1 MESFFQCPGCSQRYV
16 YAEALA
22 GKTVRCKKCGQSLL
36 IQAPS
41 ASAGPSDS
49 GPGQRAGVAGSPL
62 DQLLEESLGGSLP
75 GASAP
80 WAAGAPPAA
89 GSPSVIGSSL
99 GPEWPAERRNPLDFR
114 GKLALAVGV
123 SLGIIGLVELMVF
136 PLAGVPLR
144 ILPVVAVLFG
154 LAIAALI
161 LVELNDHRPVG
172 VSVAAGIV
180 ALLLAGSLIAPRG
193 NGGRQAAAGPAA
205 PPIPRDAGRAPTPP
219 IGQQPPAPG
228 RAPAR
233 FQEGP
238 GLSRGRPT
246 DLAGGPTGVPFQ
258 LVGSGEA
265 VLGFR
270 YFLGEWAGEQAVAI
284 LEPLYRRETA
294 PGLACV
300 VAREGY
306 AVGAID
312 VETGNLVH
320 AVRVVFM
327 RLKPDGQLDP
337 SDSYKSDWIGASADG
352 PAKTLGG
359 DGKKVIGVHG
369 RRGAVLDA
377 VGLVLE

>member
-49 GPGQRAGVAGSPL
+49 GPGQRAGAAGSPL

-89 GSPSVIGSSL
+89 GSPSVTGSPWGGGSPL
-99 GPEWPAERRNPLDFR
+99 GPQWPAERRNPLDFR
-114 GKLALAVGV
+114 EKLVLGVGV
-123 SLGIIGLVELMVF
+123 SLGIVGLVELMLF
-136 PLAGVPLR
+136 PLAGVPAT

-161 LVELNDHRPVG
+161 GVELNDHRPVG
-172 VSVAAGIV
+172 WSVAAGILV
-180 ALLLAGSLIAPRG
+180 LLLAGSLIAPGG
-193 NGGRQAAAGPAA
+193 NGGPQAAAGPAA
-205 PPIPRDAGRAPTPP
+205 PPFPKDAGPA
-219 IGQQPPAPG
+219 PPAPG
-228 RAPAR
+228 
-233 FQEGP
+233 F
-238 GLSRGRPT
+238 SRGRPT
-246 DLAGGPTGVPFQ
+246 ALAGGPTGVPFQ
-258 LVGSGEA
+258 QVGAGEA
-265 VLGFR
+265 VLGFG
-270 YFLGEWAGEQAVAI
+270 YFLGQWAGEQAVAI
-284 LEPLYRRETA
+284 LEPLYRREMA
-294 PGLACV
+294 LGPNRV
-300 VAREGY
+300 FAREGY
-306 AVGAID
+306 GVGALD
-312 VETGNLVH
+312 VEAGKLVH

-337 SDSYKSDWIGASADG
+337 SDSYKSDWIGASAGG

-359 DGKKVIGVHG
+359 DGKKVIGLHG